1 MNLNRHFQIL
11 DKLGGLSSGTAAKS
25 QSHKHRLSHA
35 HHSCGALKSPMR
47 VTDFKELVQKF
58 P

>member
-1 MNLNRHFQIL
+1 MNLNGDFQIL
-11 DKLGGLSSGTAAKS
+11 DKLAGLALGTAAKS
-25 QSHKHRLSHA
+25 QSHKHRLSNA
-35 HHSCGALKSPMR
+35 LHSCGTLKSPMR